1 MRTLRKTRDK
11 LIAAAG
17 LTVIWVLL
25 WGTLTPLTV
34 VGGLVVAAVVL
45 KVFPLPP
52 VTFAG
57 RIHPW
62 GVVRFVARFMVDLVV
77 ASAQVAAIAFRFGQ
91 PPRSAVIAVPLR
103 VTSGLNLTLTSEALS
118 LVPGSLIVEAH
129 REQGVLYVHVLNVE
143 TPEDVER
150 ARRSVQDLERRI
162 IQAFGSD
169 EERQCLREQVK
180 EDAP

>member
-1 MRTLRKTRDK
+1 MRILRKTRDK

-25 WGTLTPLTV
+25 WGTLTPLTI
-34 VGGLVVAAVVL
+34 VGGLIVAVVVL

-62 GVVRFVARFMVDLVV
+62 GVLRFAARFAVDLVV
-77 ASAQVAAIAFRFGQ
+77 ASAQVAAMAFRPGQ
-91 PPRSAVIAVPLR
+91 PKSAVIAVPLR
-103 VTSGLNLTLTSEALS
+103 VTSDLNLTLTSEALS

-129 REQGVLYVHVLNVE
+129 RDQGVLYVHVLNAE
-143 TPEDVER
+143 SPADVER

-169 EERQCLREQVK
+169 EERSCLRDQAK